1 DANRDFHLCF
11 EIILAVSIV
20 SFLIGFPANL
30 LALFAFSSKIH
41 SKPHPTDILLLNLAV
56 SDLLFLIILPLKM
69 HEAASGMVWT
79 LPNFMCSITE
89 FLFFS
94 SIHTSTLLLTAVS
107 VVRYVAVVHPVSYHR
122 LQKPMYM
129 VVIAIVIWLTSVAH
143 CSIVFITQ
151 HHPSRN
157 NSHVCFADFTEE
169 QLRVLLPVRLE
180 IFFLLSL
187 IPLLICFY
195 CYTHCIVVLYSHPR
209 ISSQKK
215 QRAIGMAL
223 GTLAVFLVCVLPYSF
238 SHLWGYAQGVSP
250 SWRDYALLLC
260 TLNTCIDP
268 IISYFSSSAFRCTS
282 RRLILRRAVQV
293 VPDQQSSATQPSMKF
308 TVTPV

>member
-1 DANRDFHLCF
+1 MEPIVKS

-69 HEAASGMVWT
+69 HEAASGMEWT
-79 LPNFMCSITE
+79 LPNFMCSITA
-89 FLFFS
+89 FVFFS

-122 LQKPMYM
+122 LQKPMST
-129 VVIAIVIWLTSVAH
+129 VVVGIVIWLTSAAH
-143 CSIVFITQ
+143 CSIVFIAQ

-157 NSHVCFADFTEE
+157 NSHVCYKDFTEE
-169 QLRVLLPVRLE
+169 QLRILLPVRFE
-180 IFFLLSL
+180 AFFLLSL
-187 IPLLICFY
+187 IPLVICFY
-195 CYTHCIVVLYSHPR
+195 CYTRCIVVLCSRPR

-223 GTLAVFLVCVLPYSF
+223 GTLAVFLICVLPFSL
-238 SHLWGYAQGVSP
+238 SHLWGYAQGESP

-268 IISYFSSSAFRCTS
+268 IISYCSSSAFRCTS
-282 RRLILRRAVQV
+282 RGFVLKRAAQV
-293 VPDQQSSATQPSMKF
+293 VPDQQRPCTTSGDE
-308 TVTPV
+308 